1 MELFDIKKDIYKE
14 INIIK
19 DNHIKINKLYEFIEE
34 KNIPRSFNSNGTFIN
49 LTVIDTKY
57 IHLLSDFLL
66 KQKDSK
72 VIKESLIH
80 DLDKEI
86 KDINEEFKLIHNK
99 KQKQKIQKVKIKD
112 MEISK
117 LEKHIIKFS
126 H

>member
-19 DNHIKINKLYEFIEE
+19 DDPIKINKLYEFIEE

-57 IHLLSDFLL
+57 IHFLSDFLL
-66 KQKDSK
+66 TQKNSK
-72 VIKESLIH
+72 VIKESLTH

-86 KDINEEFKLIHNK
+86 KDINEEFKLIHK
-99 KQKQKIQKVKIKD
+99 KHKPKKQKVKIKD
-112 MEISK
+112 MEINK

>member
-1 MELFDIKKDIYKE
+1 MDLFDMKKDIYKE

-19 DNHIKINKLYEFIEE
+19 DDHIKSNKLYEFIEE
-34 KNIPRSFNSNGTFIN
+34 NNIPRSFNSNGTFIN
-49 LTVIDTKY
+49 LTVIDSKY

-66 KQKDSK
+66 KQKNLK
-72 VIKESLIH
+72 VMKTSLLH

-86 KDINEEFKLIHNK
+86 IDINKEFKLINKNK
-99 KQKQKIQKVKIKD
+99 KSKIQKINIKD
-112 MEISK
+112 MKVSN